1 MSRIKRSNKNHL
13 TLAVFVG
20 AIMALAALP
29 AWAAVKLQ
37 LDRDRVM
44 VGETVTLTF
53 VSDDAR
59 QSFDA
64 DLSALQENFEILDN
78 RTERQMSIVNGSQT
92 TINRML
98 LTVEPKHDGDIQIP
112 SFRFGDSSTRP
123 VLLRVD
129 PAPELAPGEL
139 PPVFIEVEL
148 TPGEGP
154 YYVHAQFGLVMR
166 LFYLQSLT
174 EAAISKPAPAPA
186 SARLLQETPY
196 NADRGGKR
204 YKVMERH
211 YAIFPERSGELL
223 IPSIRLTGRLVER
236 QSNGIWKQA
245 VRGRRVRAESDE
257 ILLKIDPKPAEFT
270 GESWQP
276 AREFRIAQQVSS
288 ADALRVG
295 EPVTR
300 TVMIDAV
307 GLEENMI
314 TEPEW
319 PEIEDARIY
328 PDQPQGIT
336 RDDGRWVLGHK
347 EFRYAVVPEA
357 EGELVLPELKVD
369 WWDTRNGVLR
379 TAVLPAHTL
388 QVLPSQLVPQSGSTP
403 VPQDEVATRAF
414 EPIAAA
420 GAESVWKWVAL
431 LFAVLWAA
439 TLIWAWRLGNGGGP
453 SNNGAASGKLVSEKE
468 SELLQA
474 LRRASDNND
483 PASARRAL
491 QRWLRDFGPTGNSS
505 LLEFAAVTGDD
516 ALRATLY
523 RLDSTGFDRGGE
535 ERWDGKTLWKQFEAW
550 RKKASAKRG
559 NNAAPLTDL
568 YARENRVTPAT

>member
-1 MSRIKRSNKNHL
+1 MSRINRSNKNRL
-13 TLAVFVG
+13 LLAILVG
-20 AIMALAALP
+20 AMLAWPAIP
-29 AWAAVKLQ
+29 AWAAVQLQ

-59 QSFDA
+59 QGFDA
-64 DLSALQENFEILDN
+64 DLSALQEDFEILDN
-78 RTERQMSIVNGSQT
+78 RTERQMSIVNGKQT
-92 TINRML
+92 TINRLL

-112 SFRFGDSSTRP
+112 SFRFGNTSTKP
-123 VLLRVD
+123 VMLRVD

-174 EAAISKPAPAPA
+174 EAAISQPSPAPA
-186 SARLLQETPY
+186 SVRLLQETPY
-196 NADRGGKR
+196 NAERGGQR

-211 YAIFPERSGELL
+211 YAIFPERSGELV

-257 ILLKIDPKPAEFT
+257 IRLKIEPKPAEFT
-270 GESWQP
+270 SGNWQP

-319 PEIEDARIY
+319 PKIEGARIY

-369 WWDTRNGVLR
+369 WWDTRGGVLR

-388 QVLPSQLVPQSGSTP
+388 QVLPSQLVPQPEQAPAPGAQATLPAVEYVST
-403 VPQDEVATRAF
+403 DGDGL
-414 EPIAAA
+414 I
-420 GAESVWKWVAL
+420 WKWIAL

-439 TLIWAWRLGNGGGP
+439 TLAWAWRVGQNKGGSNGGAVPRNDPGQ
-453 SNNGAASGKLVSEKE
+453 KE
-468 SELLQA
+468 SELLRA
-474 LRRASDNND
+474 LRRASEGND
-483 PASARRAL
+483 AASARRCL
-491 QRWLRDFGPTGNSS
+491 QRWLKEYGPTGNGS
-505 LLEFAAVTGDD
+505 LLEFAASTGDEG
-516 ALRATLY
+516 LRASLY
-523 RLDSTGFDRGGE
+523 RLDSSGFNQGGGAHWE
-535 ERWDGKTLWKQFEAW
+535 GHALWKQFDGW
-550 RKKASAKRG
+550 RRKESAERG
-559 NNAAPLTDL
+559 SRAAPLTDL
-568 YARENRVTPAT
+568 YARENRVIPPG